1 MKELAYQVNEMQVQT
16 LEKGIFIGDSAA
28 TSHMTSDM
36 TGLYNLLKIS
46 GSVMKGNRKNIRCT
60 HRGLLDVICIQRDGS
75 SSKDTWEIK
84 AVPQLNHDLFSF
96 TSAMKNGWQMNGRWK
111 KNGIEI
117 ELFKRGHD
125 NFRFDRM
132 IPSGSSWLM
141 GVKVKRVIGRAHSM
155 IE

>member
-1 MKELAYQVNEMQVQT
+1 MKQG
-16 LEKGIFIGDSAA
+16 KGIFIGNSAA

-36 TGLYNLLKIS
+36 TELYNLQKIS
-46 GSVMKGNRKNIRCT
+46 GSVKIGNGQSIRCT
-60 HRGLLDVICIQRDGS
+60 HKGLLDVICIQKDGPTA
-75 SSKDTWEIK
+75 KDTWEIEV
-84 AVPQLNHDLFSF
+84 VPKLNHHFFSF

-117 ELFKRGHD
+117 ELFKRGHN
-125 NFRFDRM
+125 NFRIDRM
-132 IPSGSSWLM
+132 IPSGSFWLM